1 MLLFLAMEPL
11 HMLFHKAQNEGVLSF
26 LHQNCTNFHM
36 SLYADDAAVL
46 INPTAHDLQ
55 AIEFIL

>member
-1 MLLFLAMEPL
+1 MEPL
-11 HMLFHKAQNEGVLSF
+11 RMLFHKAQNEGVLSF

-46 INPTAHDLQ
+46 INPTAHDLH